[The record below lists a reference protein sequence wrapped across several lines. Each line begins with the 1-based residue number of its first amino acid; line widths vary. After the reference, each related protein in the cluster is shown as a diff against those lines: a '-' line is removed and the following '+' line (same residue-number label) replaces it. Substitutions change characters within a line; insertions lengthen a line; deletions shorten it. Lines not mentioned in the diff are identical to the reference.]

1 VVTVFVP
8 RTVLEF
14 AGLGL
19 VVVEAVVVLEAE
31 ADRVPVGLADW
42 LKDALAEPDTDAVMD
57 GTDVNDDDR
66 VLFAVAVGDPLTVI
80 DTVPFVVG
88 FVWPVRVPEADGLFV
103 FVVVL
108 VVVVDV
114 EGLLELARLGVGLGV
129 TGGVFV
135 ALGILVTVGLL
146 VEVLDCVVVFVPV
159 LVIWVVPVRATV
171 FVGVR
176 LG

>member
-1 VVTVFVP
+1 MRDLLERVVP
-8 RTVLEF
+8 DF

-19 VVVEAVVVLEAE
+19 VVVEAVTVLEAE

-42 LKDALAEPDTDAVMD
+42 LKDALAEPETDAVME

-66 VLFAVAVGDPLTVI
+66 VRFAVAVGEPLTVM
-80 DTVPFVVG
+80 DTVPFAVG
-88 FVWPVRVPEADGLFV
+88 FVWPVAVPEADGLFV

-114 EGLLELARLGVGLGV
+114 EGLGEPARLGVGLGV
-129 TGGVFV
+129 RGAVLV
-135 ALGILVTVGLL
+135 ATGILVAVGLL

-159 LVIWVVPVRATV
+159 LLIWVVPVEAV
-171 FVGVR
+171 LFVGVR